1 MTDLGRGFD
10 TDSVL
15 PEKTGHNG
23 EPDRLPDET
32 QNERACSSPTCLA
45 VAIATRNSAFL
56 VLFRKEASAKAQKG
70 GLTSTPEPCPNP
82 MEANDV
88 MGEELRSQRS
98 APGP

>member
-1 MTDLGRGFD
+1 M
-10 TDSVL
+10 
-15 PEKTGHNG
+15 
-23 EPDRLPDET
+23 
-32 QNERACSSPTCLA
+32 A

-70 GLTSTPEPCPNP
+70 GLTSTPEPCLNP

>member
-1 MTDLGRGFD
+1 M
-10 TDSVL
+10 

-32 QNERACSSPTCLA
+32 LRVREPAVPPTRVA

-56 VLFRKEASAKAQKG
+56 VLFRKEEPAKAQKG
-70 GLTSTPEPCPNP
+70 GLTSIPEPCPNR
-82 MEANDV
+82 MKANDV